1 MMKQNKNNVGE
12 LFGITTEKIKAMVD
26 VDSILGTPIKIE
38 DVTIIPV
45 SKVTYG
51 FGSGG
56 SDFATKNK
64 NDLFGGGG
72 GAGITIA
79 PVAFIVISDGDV
91 RIKPISTGDDPLERA
106 ITLIPDAIDKLVDLV
121 GKLKNKKKSDGEAEV
136 EESEDNE

>member
-1 MMKQNKNNVGE
+1 MTKQNKNNVGE

-38 DVTIIPV
+38 NVTIIPV

-51 FGSGG
+51 FGTGG

-121 GKLKNKKKSDGEAEV
+121 GKLKSKKKSNEENEDEASAD
-136 EESEDNE
+136 EE

>member
-12 LFGITTEKIKAMVD
+12 LFGVTTEKIKAMVD

-38 DVTIIPV
+38 NVTIIPV

-79 PVAFIVISDGDV
+79 PVAFIVVSDGEV

-121 GKLKNKKKSDGEAEV
+121 GKLKNKKKTDDETEDS
-136 EESEDNE
+136 EEQE

>member
-26 VDSILGTPIKIE
+26 VDSILGTPINIE
-38 DVTIIPV
+38 GITIIPV

-64 NDLFGGGG
+64 TDLFGGGG

-79 PVAFIVISDGDV
+79 PVAFIVISNGDV

-121 GKLKNKKKSDGEAEV
+121 TKLKNKKKTDDDEETESTDTAE
-136 EESEDNE
+136 

>member
-26 VDSILGTPIKIE
+26 VDSILGTPIKVE

-64 NDLFGGGG
+64 SDLFGGGG

-79 PVAFIVISDGDV
+79 PVAFIVIANGEV
-91 RIKPISTGDDPLERA
+91 RIKPISTSDDPLERA
-106 ITLIPDAIDKLVDLV
+106 ITLIPDAIDKLIDIV
-121 GKLKNKKKSDGEAEV
+121 GKLKNKKKAEDEV
-136 EESEDNE
+136 EDDESAE

>member
-1 MMKQNKNNVGE
+1 MMKQKKNNNVGE

-26 VDSILGTPIKIE
+26 VDSILGTPIKID

-56 SDFATKNK
+56 SDFATKN
-64 NDLFGGGG
+64 NPDLFGGGG

-79 PVAFIVISDGDV
+79 PVAFIVVSNGDV

-106 ITLIPDAIDKLVDLV
+106 ITLIPDAVDKLVDLV
-121 GKLKNKKKSDGEAEV
+121 GKLKARKKSD
-136 EESEDNE
+136 SEDEAADEE

>member
-1 MMKQNKNNVGE
+1 MKQNKNNVGE

-64 NDLFGGGG
+64 TDLFGGGG

-79 PVAFIVISDGDV
+79 PVAFIVISNGDV

-106 ITLIPDAIDKLVDLV
+106 ITLIPDAIDKIVDLV
-121 GKLKNKKKSDGEAEV
+121 DKFKSRKNNDTEEKEGEDTTEQ
-136 EESEDNE
+136 E

>member
-1 MMKQNKNNVGE
+1 MKQNKNNVGE

-26 VDSILGTPIKIE
+26 VDSILGTPMKIE
-38 DVTIIPV
+38 DITIIPV

-56 SDFATKNK
+56 TDFATKNRS
-64 NDLFGGGG
+64 DLFGGGG

-79 PVAFIVISDGDV
+79 PVAFIVISDGEV
-91 RIKPISTGDDPLERA
+91 RIKPISTSDDPLERA

-121 GKLKNKKKSDGEAEV
+121 GKLKNKKKTDDEADE
-136 EESEDNE
+136 EESAE

>member
-26 VDSILGTPIKIE
+26 VDSILGTPIKVE

-64 NDLFGGGG
+64 SDLFGGGG

-79 PVAFIVISDGDV
+79 PVAFIVIANGEV
-91 RIKPISTGDDPLERA
+91 RIKPISTSDDPLERA
-106 ITLIPDAIDKLVDLV
+106 ITLIPDAIDKLIDIV
-121 GKLKNKKKSDGEAEV
+121 GKLKNKKKADDEV
-136 EESEDNE
+136 EDDESAE

>member
-26 VDSILGTPIKIE
+26 VDSILGTPIKVE
-38 DVTIIPV
+38 GVTIIPV

-64 NDLFGGGG
+64 SDLFGGGG

-79 PVAFIVISDGDV
+79 PVAFIVIANGEV
-91 RIKPISTGDDPLERA
+91 RIKPISTSDDPLERA

-121 GKLKNKKKSDGEAEV
+121 GKLKNKKKAEDEV
-136 EESEDNE
+136 EDDESAE

>member
-38 DVTIIPV
+38 DITIIPV

-64 NDLFGGGG
+64 SDLFGGGG

-79 PVAFIVISDGDV
+79 PVAFIVVSDGEV

-121 GKLKNKKKSDGEAEV
+121 GKLKNKKKSNEEAE
-136 EESEDNE
+136 EEETTDNE

>member
-1 MMKQNKNNVGE
+1 MKQKKNNNVGE

-26 VDSILGTPIKIE
+26 VDSILGTPIKID

-56 SDFATKNK
+56 SDFATKN
-64 NDLFGGGG
+64 NPDLFGGGG

-79 PVAFIVISDGDV
+79 PVAFIVVSNGDV

-106 ITLIPDAIDKLVDLV
+106 ITLIPDAVDKLVDLV
-121 GKLKNKKKSDGEAEV
+121 GKLKARKKSD
-136 EESEDNE
+136 SEDEAADEE

>member
-12 LFGITTEKIKAMVD
+12 LFGVTTEKIKAMVD

-38 DVTIIPV
+38 NVTIIPV

-79 PVAFIVISDGDV
+79 PVAFIVVSDGEV

-121 GKLKNKKKSDGEAEV
+121 GKLKNKKKSDDETEDS
-136 EESEDNE
+136 EEQE